1 MRRTDWRRLGA
12 VLAVA
17 IAGLPPAQAA
27 AAPKPGPNEATTV
40 SELIVTATKT
50 VSELTVTAKIKC
62 LDPDR
67 PGVRTERP
75 KVVSSY
81 PAKGAVVRPGLLI
94 VRVTFDQPM
103 ACDGLL
109 LRDAPR
115 QNPCPGTPQQFLLS
129 YDRRTVRTVCI
140 VEPGVEYGLTLGT
153 DPDARTFV
161 GLAGLPSLAYRLDFI
176 TSTQPAVSTIC
187 DALAQDEDT
196 AKQIRARRSL
206 DCGAAPPGG

>member
-1 MRRTDWRRLGA
+1 MRPTDWRRLGA

-17 IAGLPPAQAA
+17 IIGLPPARTA
-27 AAPKPGPNEATTV
+27 AAPKPAPPEGAMV
-40 SELIVTATKT
+40 SELIVTATKS

-67 PGVRTERP
+67 LAERAERP

-115 QNPCPGTPQQFLLS
+115 RNPCPGSPQQFLLS
-129 YDRRTVRTVCI
+129 YDRRTVRTVCV
-140 VEPGVEYGLTLGT
+140 VEPGVEYGLALST
-153 DPDARTFV
+153 DPEARPSFI
-161 GLAGLPSLAYRLDFI
+161 GLTGLPSLPYRLDFT
-176 TSTQPAVSTIC
+176 TSAQPAVTTVC
-187 DALAQDEDT
+187 GALAQDEDT
-196 AKQIRARRSL
+196 ARQIRARRSL
-206 DCGAAPPGG
+206 DCAAAAPG